1 MENFFKSIGKVP
13 DEHGM
18 YKCPLHAST
27 ENTILVKDGH
37 FLCLHC
43 GASGDAEQMKALLER
58 NSNTTMQYTEAQ
70 KRIIQLNRVVAEYFQ
85 NSLARSETAK
95 KYLASRGLDE
105 ATIAHFGIGFANS
118 DWTATKQYL
127 LEKGFT
133 EEEMVEAGITFRSSK
148 NQKVYDFYRNR
159 IMFPIKDAW
168 GNIIGFSGRTIVDD
182 ERKYINTS
190 ENIVFHKRQGFFNL
204 NNFSTDFDHVI
215 VCEGQMDVIAFSVGG
230 IPNAVASLGTALT
243 LAHAK
248 ILATIAKEVYLCF
261 DGDNAGQSALAKA
274 VAIFDQL
281 GVKTK
286 KMKTMRDCKDPD
298 EVLKKHGNA
307 GLMQMMNEATE

>member
-1 MENFFKSIGKVP
+1 MENFFKTIEKVP
-13 DEHGM
+13 DEYGM

-27 ENTILVKDGH
+27 ENTVYVKDGH

-43 GASGDAEQMKALLER
+43 GASGDATQMQALMER
-58 NSNTTMQYTEAQ
+58 HSTIGFQYSDEQ
-70 KRIIQLNRVVAEYFQ
+70 KRILQLNRIAMEYFQ
-85 NSLARSETAK
+85 NSLARSDVAK
-95 KYLASRGLDE
+95 KYVSCRGLDDG
-105 ATIAHFGIGFANS
+105 TISFFGIGYANS

-127 LEKGFT
+127 LEKGFS
-133 EEEMVEAGITFRSSK
+133 EEETVAAGITFRAK
-148 NQKVYDFYRNR
+148 NNKVYDFYRNR

-204 NNFSTDFDHVI
+204 NNFSTDFDHVV
-215 VCEGQMDVIAFSVGG
+215 VCEGQMDVIAFTVGG
-230 IPNAVASLGTALT
+230 IPNVVASLGTALT
-243 LAHAK
+243 LAHAR
-248 ILATIAKEVYLCF
+248 ILASIAKEVYLCF

-274 VAIFDQL
+274 VDIFDRL

-286 KMKTMRDCKDPD
+286 KMKILHGCKDPD
-298 EVLKKHGNA
+298 EVLKKYGNA
-307 GLMQMMNEATE
+307 GLMQMMNDAKE